1 MTRLSRDIKLGTSV
15 TDGTNENHWRV
26 GLLFTMVSHDVSWW
40 YPDTKCTWPS
50 MSPLSQGSVFWPGL
64 TDRYGRI
71 SQDYRVT
78 ISQCLRTNHSHG
90 GGHPIFLIRP
100 GRGNLEDGMK
110 YTFFSL
116 LDKLEHIFVWNW
128 AQLYFGFL
136 PSNCPLRKWSW
147 TNLFSEFCSRI

>member
-1 MTRLSRDIKLGTSV
+1 MTRLIRDIKLGTSV
-15 TDGTNENHWRV
+15 TDGTNENLRQV

-100 GRGNLEDGMK
+100 GRGNLEYGMK

-116 LDKLEHIFVWNW
+116 LDKIEHIFVWIVDSIVNKMS
-128 AQLYFGFL
+128 QLKRWLMG
-136 PSNCPLRKWSW
+136 S
-147 TNLFSEFCSRI
+147 